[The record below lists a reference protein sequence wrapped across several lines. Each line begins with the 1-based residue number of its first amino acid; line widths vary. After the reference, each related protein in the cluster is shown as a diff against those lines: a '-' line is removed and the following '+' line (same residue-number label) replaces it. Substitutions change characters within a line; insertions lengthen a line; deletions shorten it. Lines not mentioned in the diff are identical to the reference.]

1 MARGEIPSKTPT
13 MSHKVVI
20 PIGPYHPLQEE
31 PEFFRLYVEGEKVV
45 DIDIVIGYMHRGIEE
60 LSEHKHFDQ
69 VVFLVERICG
79 ICSSSHP
86 YAYVLAVE
94 DILGT
99 ERKVVPERAL
109 YIRTIVDELQR
120 IHSHLLWLGLA
131 GHFIGYNTVWMWAW
145 RYREPILDMFEMI
158 TGNRNHYAMSKVGGV
173 RRDIKDEDI
182 PILKKTLDD
191 LVPAVDMFRGAVMDD
206 PVIRAR
212 LKDIGI
218 LTKQQAIDWC
228 VVGPTARASGLN
240 IDVRRDDPYGVYD
253 RVTWNVIVEKD
264 GDIFAKTKV
273 RILEL
278 YESISIIRQCLD
290 KMPKGQIDADVKDIP
305 VGEGIGRVEAPRGE
319 CFHYVRSDG
328 TNQPIRHKIRAPSF
342 MNVASNKV
350 AAVGG
355 TISDAAI
362 TLAAVDPCYC
372 CTERLAV
379 LDKATHKKIMN
390 GWDLIK
396 LSQEKTEKLKRGMA

>member
-1 MARGEIPSKTPT
+1 
-13 MSHKVVI
+13 MSHRVII

-31 PEFFRLYVEGEKVV
+31 PEFFQLYVDGEKVV
-45 DIDIVIGYMHRGIEE
+45 DIDIIIGYNHRGIEQ
-60 LSEHKHFDQ
+60 LSQTKHYNQ
-69 VVFLVERICG
+69 VPYLVERICG

-94 DILGT
+94 EILGG
-99 ERKVVPERAL
+99 EKKIVPERAL

-145 RYREPILDMFEMI
+145 KYREPVLDMFEMM
-158 TGNRNHYAMSKVGGV
+158 TGNRNSYAMFKVGGV
-173 RRDIKDEDI
+173 CRDIKDEDA
-182 PILKKTLDD
+182 PILRKAMDE
-191 LVPAVDMFRGAVMDD
+191 LVPAVDLFRGALMDD
-206 PVIRAR
+206 PVIQAR
-212 LKDIGI
+212 LKNVGI
-218 LTKQQAIDWC
+218 LTKEQVIDWAA
-228 VVGPTARASGLN
+228 VGPTARASGVN
-240 IDVRRDDPYGVYD
+240 IDVRRDEPYGVFD
-253 RVTWNVIVEKD
+253 RVSWSVIIEKE
-264 GDIFAKTKV
+264 GDVFAKTIV
-273 RILEL
+273 RILEM
-278 YESISIIRQCLD
+278 YESINIIRQCIEQI
-290 KMPKGQIDADVKDIP
+290 PKGEIDANVKEIP
-305 VGEGIGRVEAPRGE
+305 PGEGIGRVEAPRGE
-319 CFHYVRSDG
+319 CFHYIKSDG
-328 TNQPIRHKIRAPSF
+328 TNRPIRHKIRAPSF

-379 LDKATHKKIMN
+379 IEKSKNKKIMS

-396 LSQEKTEKLKRGMA
+396 LSQEKTRKMKEGSV

>member
-1 MARGEIPSKTPT
+1 
-13 MSHKVVI
+13 MSHKVIV

-31 PEFFRLYVEGEKVV
+31 PELFRLYVEGEKVV
-45 DIDIVIGYMHRGIEE
+45 DIDIVLGYMHRGIEE

-69 VVFLVERICG
+69 VTFLVERICG
-79 ICSSSHP
+79 ICSTSHP
-86 YAYVLAVE
+86 FAYVNAMEDLAKIE
-94 DILGT
+94 
-99 ERKVVPERAL
+99 VPERAL
-109 YIRTIVDELQR
+109 YIRTIIAEMER

-145 RYREPILDMFEMI
+145 KYREPILDMFEMI
-158 TGNRNHYAMSKVGGV
+158 SGNRNHYAMMKVGGV
-173 RRDIKDEDI
+173 RRDIKNEDI
-182 PILKKTLDD
+182 PILKKTLDE
-191 LVPAVDMFRGAVMDD
+191 LVPAVDMFKGAVMDD
-206 PVIRAR
+206 PVIKAR
-212 LKDIGI
+212 LKSIGI
-218 LTKQQAIDWC
+218 LTKQQAIDWS
-228 VVGPTARASGLN
+228 VVGPTARASGIN
-240 IDVRRDDPYGVYD
+240 IDVRRDDPYGAYD
-253 RVTWNVIVEKD
+253 RVNWNVIVEKE
-264 GDIFAKTKV
+264 GDIFAKTVV

-278 YESISIIRQCLD
+278 YESIGIIRQCLE
-290 KMPKGQIDADVKDIP
+290 KMPKGEIDANVKDIP
-305 VGEGIGRVEAPRGE
+305 PGEGIGHVEAPRGE

-328 TNQPIRHKIRAPSF
+328 TNRPIRHKIRAPSF

-379 LDKATHKKIMN
+379 IQRDTAKKMMN

-396 LSQEKTEKLKRGMA
+396 LSQEKTEQLKKGIS

>member
-1 MARGEIPSKTPT
+1 
-13 MSHKVVI
+13 MSHKVIV
-20 PIGPYHPLQEE
+20 PIGPYHPLQDE

-45 DIDIVIGYMHRGIEE
+45 DIDIVIGYLHRGIEE

-69 VVFLVERICG
+69 VTFLVERICG
-79 ICSSSHP
+79 ICSTSHP
-86 YAYVLAVE
+86 FAYVNAMEDLAKIE
-94 DILGT
+94 
-99 ERKVVPERAL
+99 VPERAL
-109 YIRTIVDELQR
+109 FIRTIIAEMER

-158 TGNRNHYAMSKVGGV
+158 TGNRNHYAMMKVGGV
-173 RRDIKDEDI
+173 RRDIKNEDI
-182 PILKKTLDD
+182 PILKKVLDE
-191 LVPAVDMFRGAVMDD
+191 LVPAVDMFRGAVTDD
-206 PVIRAR
+206 PVIKAR
-212 LKDIGI
+212 LKGIGI
-218 LTKQQAIDWC
+218 LTKQQAIDWA

-240 IDVRRDDPYGVYD
+240 IDVRKDDPYGVYD
-253 RVTWNVIVEKD
+253 RVNWNVIVEKE
-264 GDIFAKTKV
+264 GDIFAKTVV

-278 YESISIIRQCLD
+278 YESIGIIRQCLD
-290 KMPKGQIDADVKDIP
+290 KMPKGEIDANIKDVP
-305 VGEGIGRVEAPRGE
+305 PGEGIGRVEAPRGE

-328 TNQPIRHKIRAPSF
+328 TNRPVRHKIRAPSY

-355 TISDAAI
+355 TISDSAI

-372 CTERLAV
+372 CTERLIV
-379 LDKATHKKIMN
+379 LDKHTDKKIMN

-396 LSQEKTEKLKRGMA
+396 LSQEKTEKLREAIK

>member
-1 MARGEIPSKTPT
+1 

-31 PEFFRLYVEGEKVV
+31 PEFFRLYTEGEKVV

-69 VVFLVERICG
+69 VAFLVERICG

-86 YAYVLAVE
+86 YAFVLAVE
-94 DILGT
+94 NILGG
-99 ERKVVPERAL
+99 ESNVVPERAL

-131 GHFIGYNTVWMWAW
+131 GHFIGYNTLWMWAW
-145 RYREPILDMFEMI
+145 KYREPILDCFEMF
-158 TGNRNHYAMSKVGGV
+158 TGNRNHYGMCKVGGV
-173 RRDIKDEDI
+173 RRDIKDEDM
-182 PILKKTLDD
+182 PILKKAMDD
-191 LVPAVDMFRGAVMDD
+191 LVPAVDMFKGAVMDD
-206 PVIRAR
+206 PVIKMR
-212 LKDIGI
+212 LKGVGV
-218 LTKQQAIDWC
+218 LTREQAIDWA
-228 VVGPTARASGLN
+228 VVGPTARASGVN
-240 IDVRRDDPYGVYD
+240 IDTRRDDPYGVYD
-253 RVTWNVIVEKD
+253 RVDWNVIVEKD
-264 GDIFAKTKV
+264 GDVFAKTVV

-278 YESISIIRQCLD
+278 YESIRIIRQSLD
-290 KMPKGQIDADVKDIP
+290 KMPKGEIDANVKDVP
-305 VGEGIGRVEAPRGE
+305 PGEGIGRVEAPRGE
-319 CFHYVRSDG
+319 CFHYIRSDG
-328 TNQPIRHKIRAPSF
+328 TNRPIRHKIRAPSY

-372 CTERLAV
+372 CTERLVV
-379 LDKATHKKIMN
+379 LDKATDKKIMD

-396 LSQEKTEKLKRGMA
+396 LSQEKTEKLRKDLLK

>member
-1 MARGEIPSKTPT
+1 

-45 DIDIVIGYMHRGIEE
+45 DLDIVIGYMHRGIEE

-69 VVFLVERICG
+69 VPFLVERICG
-79 ICSSSHP
+79 ICSTSHP
-86 YAYVLAVE
+86 FAYVNAVE
-94 DILGT
+94 DLI
-99 ERKVVPERAL
+99 KISVPERAL
-109 YIRTIVDELQR
+109 YIRTIIAEMER

-131 GHFIGYNTVWMWAW
+131 GHFIGYNTVWMWSW

-158 TGNRNHYAMSKVGGV
+158 TGNRNHYAMMKVGGV

-182 PILKKTLDD
+182 SILKKTLDD
-191 LVPAVDMFRGAVMDD
+191 LVPAVDMFKGAVMDD
-206 PVIRAR
+206 PVIKAR
-212 LKDIGI
+212 LKGIGI
-218 LTKQQAIDWC
+218 LTKQQAIDWA
-228 VVGPTARASGLN
+228 VVGPTARASGIN
-240 IDVRRDDPYGVYD
+240 IDVRKDDPYGAYD
-253 RVTWNVIVEKD
+253 KVPWNVILEED

-273 RILEL
+273 RILEM
-278 YESISIIRQCLD
+278 YESIRIIRECLD
-290 KMPKGQIDADVKDIP
+290 KMPKGPIDFDVKDIP
-305 VGEGIGRVEAPRGE
+305 PGEGIGRVEAPRGE
-319 CFHYVRSDG
+319 CFHYVKSDG
-328 TNQPIRHKIRAPSF
+328 TNQPIRHKIRAPSY

-355 TISDAAI
+355 TISDATI

-372 CTERLAV
+372 CTERLTV
-379 LDKATHKKIMN
+379 LDKQSNKNIMN

-396 LSQEKTEKLKRGMA
+396 LSQEKTEKLRNSIK

>member
-1 MARGEIPSKTPT
+1 
-13 MSHKVVI
+13 MSHKVIV
-20 PIGPYHPLQEE
+20 PIGPYHPLQDE

-45 DIDIVIGYMHRGIEE
+45 DIDIIIGYNHRGIEKLAE
-60 LSEHKHFDQ
+60 AKHFDQ
-69 VVFLVERICG
+69 VTFLVERICG

-94 DILGT
+94 DIFGG
-99 ERKVVPERAL
+99 EAKVVPERAL
-109 YIRTIVDELQR
+109 YIRTIIDELQR

-145 RYREPILDMFEMI
+145 KYREPILDMFEMI
-158 TGNRNHYAMSKVGGV
+158 TGNRNSYAMFKIGGV
-173 RRDIKDEDI
+173 MRDIKDEDI
-182 PILKKTLDD
+182 PILKKAIDE
-191 LVPAVDMFRGAVMDD
+191 LVPAIDMFYGAVMDD
-206 PVIRAR
+206 PVIQAR
-212 LKDIGI
+212 LKGLGI

-228 VVGPTARASGLN
+228 VLGPTARASGLN
-240 IDVRRDDPYGVYD
+240 IDTRKDEPYGASTQLD
-253 RVTWNVIVEKD
+253 WKVIVEKD

-278 YESISIIRQCLD
+278 YECVRMIRQCLD
-290 KMPKGQIDADVKDIP
+290 KMPPGPIDADIKDVP
-305 VGEGIGRVEAPRGE
+305 AGEGIGRVEAPRGE
-319 CFHYVRSDG
+319 CLHYVKTDG
-328 TNQPIRHKIRAPSF
+328 TNRPVRHKIRAPSF

-355 TISDAAI
+355 TISDATI

-372 CTERLAV
+372 CTERVVV
-379 LDKATHKKIMN
+379 LDKKDNHKVMN

-396 LSQEKTEKLKRGMA
+396 LSQEKTNKIKRELNNE

>member
-1 MARGEIPSKTPT
+1 
-13 MSHKVVI
+13 MSHKVII

-69 VVFLVERICG
+69 VAFLVERICG

-94 DILGT
+94 DILGG
-99 ERKVVPERAL
+99 EKKVVPERAL
-109 YIRTIVDELQR
+109 YIRTIVDEMQR

-145 RYREPILDMFEMI
+145 RYREPVLDMFEMI
-158 TGNRNHYAMSKVGGV
+158 AGNRQHYGMSKIGGV
-173 RRDIKDEDI
+173 RRDIKDEDV
-182 PILKKTLDD
+182 PMLKKTLDE
-191 LVPAVDMFRGAVMDD
+191 LVPAVDMFKGAVMDD
-206 PVIRAR
+206 PVIQAR
-212 LKDIGI
+212 LKGIGV
-218 LTKQQAIDWC
+218 LNKKQAIEWC
-228 VVGPTARASGLN
+228 AVGPTARAAGVN
-240 IDVRRDDPYGVYD
+240 IDVRQNEPYGVFD
-253 RVTWNVIVEKD
+253 RVTWNVIIEKD

-278 YESISIIRQCLD
+278 YESISIIRQCLE
-290 KMPKGQIDADVKDIP
+290 KMPKGEIDANIKDIHT
-305 VGEGIGRVEAPRGE
+305 GEGIGRVEAPRGE

-328 TNQPIRHKIRAPSF
+328 TNQPVRHKIRAPSF

-350 AAVGG
+350 AAVGQ
-355 TISDAAI
+355 TISDTAI

-372 CTERLAV
+372 CTERMAV
-379 LDKATHKKIMN
+379 LDKASDKKMMN

-396 LSQEKTEKLKRGMA
+396 LSQEKTEKLKKVLNV